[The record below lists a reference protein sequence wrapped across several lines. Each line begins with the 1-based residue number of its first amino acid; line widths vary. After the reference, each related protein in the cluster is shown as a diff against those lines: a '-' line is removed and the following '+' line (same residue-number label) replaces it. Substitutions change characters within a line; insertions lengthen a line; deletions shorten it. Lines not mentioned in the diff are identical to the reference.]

1 MQQQVL
7 CENVFFSLYETT
19 DGGTSG
25 RIRCI
30 LVLSTWYKKIGLD
43 MSVLLLTFSSVK
55 KALSILYDEERIKK
69 EKKQSV
75 HAITSRCLTSLRT
88 DSRRGQKRIIVMIK
102 VVLTIMEVMIHIFL
116 FPTPLFAVF
125 YAFRCCH
132 VPRSPSMYLA
142 ASTLFAEPIEVSGN
156 KATIC

>member
-102 VVLTIMEVMIHIFL
+102 VVLTIMEVMIHIF
-116 FPTPLFAVF
+116 V
-125 YAFRCCH
+125 
-132 VPRSPSMYLA
+132 SN
-142 ASTLFAEPIEVSGN
+142 STLCSFL
-156 KATIC
+156 CF

>member
-69 EKKQSV
+69 EKK
-75 HAITSRCLTSLRT
+75 
-88 DSRRGQKRIIVMIK
+88 
-102 VVLTIMEVMIHIFL
+102 
-116 FPTPLFAVF
+116 
-125 YAFRCCH
+125 
-132 VPRSPSMYLA
+132 
-142 ASTLFAEPIEVSGN
+142 
-156 KATIC
+156 

>member
-88 DSRRGQKRIIVMIK
+88 DSWRGQKRIIVMIK
-102 VVLTIMEVMIHIFL
+102 VVLTIMEVMIHIF
-116 FPTPLFAVF
+116 V
-125 YAFRCCH
+125 
-132 VPRSPSMYLA
+132 SN
-142 ASTLFAEPIEVSGN
+142 STLCSFL
-156 KATIC
+156 CF